1 LTENQLG
8 DVAAVVLAA
17 GGGSRFGHVGEH
29 KLLTPFR
36 GRPLGL
42 WAVQAASA
50 AGIGPTW
57 VVTGAVDLSTLVP
70 DHVHVLRNPRWA
82 EGMATSL
89 QVAVAE
95 ARRRGMSAIVVG
107 LCDQPLIPAES
118 WRAVAERDA
127 PIAVATYEGRPRN
140 PVKLSAEVWPLLPV
154 HGDEG
159 ARSIIR
165 QRPDLVAEVPCPGDP
180 VDIDTREELRQWN
193 C

>member
-1 LTENQLG
+1 VIRDELG

-17 GGGSRFGHVGEH
+17 GGGSRFGDAGCH

-36 GRPLGL
+36 GRPLGV
-42 WAVQAASA
+42 WALQAASGA
-50 AGIGPTW
+50 ALEQTW
-57 VVTGAVDLSTLVP
+57 VVTGAVDLSALVP
-70 DHVHVLRNPRWA
+70 EGVRVLRNQRWA
-82 EGMATSL
+82 DGMATSL

-95 ARRRGMSAIVVG
+95 ARRQGLAAIVVG

-118 WRAVAERDA
+118 WRAVAECDA
-127 PIAVATYEGRPRN
+127 PIAVATYESRPRN
-140 PVKLSAEVWPLLPV
+140 PVKLSASVWPLLPV

-165 QRPDLVAEVPCPGDP
+165 RHPDLVCEVPCTGDP
-180 VDIDTREELRQWN
+180 VDIDTREELRRWS